1 MISIGYVCLELPLS
15 PNGLNEWSIN
25 FWLSISMQGKNIMM
39 ASIYESLKFLKEFD
53 INLVKAIVNE
63 NY

>member
-15 PNGLNEWSIN
+15 PNCLDEWSIN
-25 FWLSISMQGKNIMM
+25 FWLSMQGKNIML